1 MSGSQRCEIE
11 LPKVLLRMLH
21 TAGFVI
27 LLITCT
33 TPTLAQDVTPATPQ
47 QSVTVVPEA
56 SDAKIASR
64 LQRILKSTGWFDVAH
79 VSVHDG
85 IVFLDGTTGTQE
97 HRAWAGTLAEN
108 MQGTVAVVNR
118 IEASADVSSTFV
130 RAGEE
135 FTSFYRRVLR
145 AWPLVALAG
154 LVILAS
160 WLTARLIALA
170 VRLIFA
176 SRIESPLLLSVV
188 ARAFAVPVILLGIY
202 FVLQFSGLTR
212 LALTVLGGTGL
223 IGVIIGFGLRDIT
236 ENFLASILL
245 SMRNPFHS
253 GDLIDV
259 GGHTGVV
266 QNLNFRSTVLLTLD
280 GNQVQIPNSTVYKS
294 IIKNYSSIP
303 SRRAEFT
310 VGIGYDSSAAKTQT
324 LIAKVLQEH
333 PAVLDTPEPLV
344 LVEELGPATV
354 DLRVYY
360 WFDSNTYSPNKINS
374 ALLRQ
379 TKNALIKAGIELPDS
394 AREVIFPKG
403 VPIIQT
409 SNATQVKH
417 ESKNDA
423 GQAPTTDENS
433 NTTPSEGNLS
443 NETVEMREQQSKGN
457 LPETQENLLTK

>member
-160 WLTARLIALA
+160 WHHGIMADRQTYSTSGSANICKPHRITAAAVGCSAGICSASHPTGYLFRTAIFRVDATGPHCAWRHWADRRYHRLRTARHY
-170 VRLIFA
+170 R
-176 SRIESPLLLSVV
+176 ELS
-188 ARAFAVPVILLGIY
+188 G
-202 FVLQFSGLTR
+202 
-212 LALTVLGGTGL
+212 
-223 IGVIIGFGLRDIT
+223 
-236 ENFLASILL
+236 
-245 SMRNPFHS
+245 
-253 GDLIDV
+253 
-259 GGHTGVV
+259 
-266 QNLNFRSTVLLTLD
+266 
-280 GNQVQIPNSTVYKS
+280 K
-294 IIKNYSSIP
+294 
-303 SRRAEFT
+303 
-310 VGIGYDSSAAKTQT
+310 
-324 LIAKVLQEH
+324 H
-333 PAVLDTPEPLV
+333 PAKHAQPL
-344 LVEELGPATV
+344 PQ
-354 DLRVYY
+354 R
-360 WFDSNTYSPNKINS
+360 
-374 ALLRQ
+374 
-379 TKNALIKAGIELPDS
+379 
-394 AREVIFPKG
+394 
-403 VPIIQT
+403 
-409 SNATQVKH
+409 
-417 ESKNDA
+417 
-423 GQAPTTDENS
+423 
-433 NTTPSEGNLS
+433 
-443 NETVEMREQQSKGN
+443 
-457 LPETQENLLTK
+457 